1 MMGEPHVPNPVMLVT
16 AAFSRYPEA
25 LDWARLQLEQAFGPV
40 ELTSA
45 TLDFDQT
52 RYYERDM
59 GAGLKK
65 RFFAF
70 RELVAADS
78 LAKIKRRTNDL
89 ENELARSGSY
99 PVPRPLNLDPGL
111 LSLGKFQLA
120 TTKDQSHRI
129 YLGEGIFAEVTLRY
143 QAGCFEAWPWTYA
156 DYRQPAVLDF
166 LQEARDLYRR
176 RMRDMPDGAH

>member
-1 MMGEPHVPNPVMLVT
+1 MGEPHVPNPVLLVT
-16 AAFSRYPEA
+16 AAFSHYPEA
-25 LDWARLQLEQAFGPV
+25 LDWARQLLEQAFGPV

-59 GAGLKK
+59 GAALKK

-78 LAKIKRRTNDL
+78 LAKIKRRTNDM
-89 ENELARSGSY
+89 ESELARSGSY
-99 PVPRPLNLDPGL
+99 PVPRPLNLDPGF

-129 YLGEGIFAEVTLRY
+129 YVGEGVYAEVTLRY
-143 QAGCFEAWPWTYA
+143 QAGCFEPWPWTYA

-176 RMRDMPDGAH
+176 RMRDVLGGSH

>member
-1 MMGEPHVPNPVMLVT
+1 MGEPHVPNPVLLVT

-25 LDWARLQLEQAFGPV
+25 VDWARTRLEQAFGPV

-45 TLDFDQT
+45 TLEFDQN

-59 GAGLKK
+59 VAWLKK

-70 RELVAADS
+70 GELVAADS

-99 PVPRPLNLDPGL
+99 PVPRPLNL
-111 LSLGKFQLA
+111 
-120 TTKDQSHRI
+120 
-129 YLGEGIFAEVTLRY
+129 
-143 QAGCFEAWPWTYA
+143 
-156 DYRQPAVLDF
+156 
-166 LQEARDLYRR
+166 
-176 RMRDMPDGAH
+176 